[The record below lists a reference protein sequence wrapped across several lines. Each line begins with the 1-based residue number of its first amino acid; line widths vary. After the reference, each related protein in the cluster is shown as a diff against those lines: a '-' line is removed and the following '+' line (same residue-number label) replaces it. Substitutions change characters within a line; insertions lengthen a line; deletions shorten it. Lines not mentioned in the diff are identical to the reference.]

1 MISHKRASPEDP
13 GTIRTWRLS
22 LLGFSALCLLLLLAG
37 IVLAQSGST
46 YDLHWNVSGSAGG
59 EATGT
64 TYRVQYTLG
73 QPSTVGV
80 STGSAYKVLQGFWQW
95 ASSPTAVKLKRFGAF
110 PQGSSVRV
118 RWETAS
124 EIDNLGFNVYRSN
137 TRAGPKGKLNA
148 ALIPPK
154 VPPGSP
160 FGARYEYIDTY
171 RLRPGRIYFYWL
183 EDVDIYGHTTM
194 HGPVKAR
201 MP

>member
-1 MISHKRASPEDP
+1 MITHKRASPAHP
-13 GTIRTWRLS
+13 GAVLKRRRPLVVILAT
-22 LLGFSALCLLLLLAG
+22 CLLLFLAG
-37 IVLAQSGST
+37 AVLAQSGST

-64 TYRVQYTLG
+64 AYRLQYTLG

-80 STGSAYKVLQGFWQW
+80 STGAVYTVRQGFWQW
-95 ASSPTAVKLKRFGAF
+95 ASWPTAVKLKRFVAH
-110 PQGSSVRV
+110 PQGEGIRV

-137 TRAGPKGKLNA
+137 TRAGAKGKLNA
-148 ALIPPK
+148 VLIPTK

-160 FGARYEYIDTY
+160 FGARYEYVDTY

-183 EDVDIYGHTTM
+183 EDVDVYGHTTI
-194 HGPVKAR
+194 HGPVRVR